1 MFTHQLGSD
10 IRLIPTTT
18 SLTAKQLARL
28 FFKEWYCENG
38 LPLEIVSNCDKLFI
52 SRFWKALHKLT
63 GIKLKMSS
71 AYHPQSDGSSE
82 RTNKTVIQCIRFA
95 VEWDQRGWVQALP
108 KVRFDIMNTLN
119 ASTGF
124 TPFQLHFG
132 RSACML
138 PPIVPPIEG
147 EHEEISAQEIIANMR
162 PTQLEA
168 QDNLLEAKISQAFQ
182 ANKSQSLTFPFKVGD
197 QVILSTANRRREY
210 KSGNEHRVAKFM
222 PRFDGPY
229 SVTTTDERHSTVTLK
244 LPDHSGHFPIFH
256 TSEVKPFRENN
267 NTHFPT
273 RALSPPDPV
282 LIDGQ
287 PEFFVEKIVD
297 ERRQGKRTQYLVRWR
312 GEGPKGDIW
321 LPESELEDCQALDE
335 WIARRTS
342 TLSDEDSRK
351 LIITIPLRSLLQYFF
366 FSCFPFFFTA
376 GKGVS
381 LTQTHNVTRHH
392 QNARTQQ

>member
-1 MFTHQLGSD
+1 MT
-10 IRLIPTTT
+10 
-18 SLTAKQLARL
+18 LTAEQLARL

-38 LPLEIVSNCDKLFI
+38 LPLEIVSDRDKLFV

-95 VEWDQRGWVQALP
+95 VERDQRGWVQALP

-124 TPFQLHFG
+124 TPFQLRFG
-132 RSACML
+132 KSARML

-147 EHEEISAQEIIANMR
+147 EQDEISAQEIIANMR

-168 QDNLLEAKISQAFQ
+168 QDNLLEAKISQACQ
-182 ANKSQSLTFPFKVGD
+182 ANKSRTLTFPFKVGD
-197 QVILSTANRRREY
+197 RVILSTANRRREY

-229 SVTTTDERHSTVTLK
+229 NITATDERHSTVTLK
-244 LPDHSGHFPIFH
+244 LPDHSGHFPVFH
-256 TSEVKPFRENN
+256 TSEVKPFKENDI
-267 NTHFPT
+267 TLFPT

-287 PEFFVEKIVD
+287 PEFFVDKIVD
-297 ERRQGKRTQYLVRWR
+297 ERHRGKKTQYLVRWR
-312 GEGPKGDIW
+312 GEGPEGDIW

-335 WIARRTS
+335 WISRRTN
-342 TLSDEDSRK
+342 TPSDEDSRK
-351 LIITIPLRSLLQYFF
+351 LIITIPPRSHLR
-366 FSCFPFFFTA
+366 
-376 GKGVS
+376 
-381 LTQTHNVTRHH
+381 
-392 QNARTQQ
+392 